1 MPTDKTVC
9 IIIDEENPEILINM
23 MTVKLNDIF
32 DKIKAFL

>member
-9 IIIDEENPEILINM
+9 IIIDEEDPEILIDTM
-23 MTVKLNDIF
+23 AVKLNDIF